1 MLLGDS
7 SIVHG
12 RLHHPWEDPPSMDSS
27 IIRGKTH
34 HPWAAPSSMGS
45 SIIHEQLHC
54 PWAAPSSMHNCI
66 ISEKLHH
73 QSTAPLSVGHS
84 IQWMAPPFQ
93 FFRSNICYPWFLAC
107 IFHIPTARICS
118 WLCLSSISR
127 LHLILTPSLPH
138 PLEPRSIC
146 LEHCGSSFSHLHPC
160 SMPMPLAFHGPTLLS
175 TQKTE
180 WSLKT

>member
-1 MLLGDS
+1 MDGSIIFGQIHHLWAAPSSLGGPSSMDS

-12 RLHHPWEDPPSMDSS
+12 QPHHPCTTVSSVKSS
-27 IIRGKTH
+27 IIRAQLRCQ
-34 HPWAAPSSMGS
+34 WATPSSGWLRPFS
-45 SIIHEQLHC
+45 SLGQTSVIHDSLLC
-54 PWAAPSSMHNCI
+54 
-66 ISEKLHH
+66 
-73 QSTAPLSVGHS
+73 
-84 IQWMAPPFQ
+84 
-93 FFRSNICYPWFLAC
+93 C

-138 PLEPRSIC
+138 PLEPPSIF

-180 WSLKT
+180 